1 MYNTC
6 KVFCFTGVFLKGNI
20 MDDLLYLYLLF
31 EYYSELLTERQR
43 DVCDMYI
50 NQNLSLGEISLNLGI
65 SRQGVRECLVKAE
78 KLLNGYE
85 IKLKMY
91 EKSQKINAALG
102 KISDVCYR
110 LKDKENAEIIVKL
123 ANEIEELI

>member
-1 MYNTC
+1 
-6 KVFCFTGVFLKGNI
+6 
-20 MDDLLYLYLLF
+20 MDNLLYLSLLF

-78 KLLNGYE
+78 KLLNSYE